1 MRPPR
6 TFYRWAIESGE
17 SMEAR
22 ATSDEFFK
30 AIAEGD
36 DAKVR
41 KLLEREGALANERN
55 KQGLSPVTLAT
66 YYGRTGIADT
76 LISKGAKLDFHEAS
90 MTGRMNVVRD
100 LLSNDPSRVGSL
112 SKDGFTA
119 LHLAAFFGQKE
130 VVEYLL
136 KNGADVNALANNAT
150 KVRPLHSAVAHHD
163 LEISKLLVD
172 HGADVNARQQG
183 GFTPLHEAA
192 FSGSLEIAELLLKH
206 GADMTAK
213 TDKELTALALTSE
226 ESPEAGPKLARE
238 KVAHFLKEKG
248 AH

>member
-1 MRPPR
+1 M
-6 TFYRWAIESGE
+6 ES
-17 SMEAR
+17 R
-22 ATSDEFFK
+22 ATPDELFA
-30 AIAEGD
+30 AIKKGD
-36 DAKVR
+36 DAR
-41 KLLEREGALANERN
+41 IGELLERDRDLANARDRE
-55 KQGLSPVTLAT
+55 GMSPVTIAT
-66 YYGRTGIADT
+66 YYGRTGIADR
-76 LISKGAKLDFHEAS
+76 LISSGANLDLHEAS
-90 MTGRMNVVRD
+90 MTGRMDVVKN
-100 LLSNDPSRVGSL
+100 LLSNDRSRAGSL

-119 LHLAAFFGQKE
+119 LHLAAFFCHKE
-130 VVEYLL
+130 VAEYLV
-136 KNGADVNALANNAT
+136 KHGADVNALANNAT
-150 KVRPLHSAVAHHD
+150 KVRPLHSAVAHRH

-192 FSGSLEIAELLLKH
+192 FGGSLELAQMLLKH

-213 TDKELTALALTSE
+213 TDKGLTALALTSE